1 MMNQGYL
8 EILNESYVRSEL
20 KQAWEDSNPGVTG
33 GHEEGGFI
41 LRDGTGDFRIVR
53 WPKGNQ
59 NRISLP
65 PHPGCKI
72 EGGDIVASFHTHPN
86 TGSDYLQEPSE
97 MDKRGVRDD
106 PNLRGDF
113 YVGEFVISQATI
125 YLINPY
131 GQVREIGDT
140 EFLLS

>member
-1 MMNQGYL
+1 
-8 EILNESYVRSEL
+8 
-20 KQAWEDSNPGVTG
+20 
-33 GHEEGGFI
+33 
-41 LRDGTGDFRIVR
+41 
-53 WPKGNQ
+53 
-59 NRISLP
+59 
-65 PHPGCKI
+65 
-72 EGGDIVASFHTHPN
+72 
-86 TGSDYLQEPSE
+86 